1 MFVCILRRENRLFK
15 LLYDLFIH
23 IFSLAMM
30 VSLSLGFTLYLS
42 CSRVLFSFLSVYV
55 SVCEGVCV
63 FVFVCQQS
71 SSFGVGRLTIFG
83 NSCTEM

>member
-42 CSRVLFSFLSVYV
+42 CSRVLFFFLSVYV
-55 SVCEGVCV
+55 SVCKDVCV

>member
-1 MFVCILRRENRLFK
+1 MYIKERESAVQAALRFIYSHILSR
-15 LLYDLFIH
+15 YDDY
-23 IFSLAMM
+23 
-30 VSLSLGFTLYLS
+30 SLSLGFTLYLS
-42 CSRVLFSFLSVYV
+42 CSRVLFFFLSVYV

>member
-1 MFVCILRRENRLFK
+1 MYIKESESAVQAALRFIYSHIL
-15 LLYDLFIH
+15 
-23 IFSLAMM
+23 SLAMI
-30 VSLSLGFTLYLS
+30 VSLSLVFTLYLS
-42 CSRVLFSFLSVYV
+42 CSRVLFFFLSMYV

>member
-1 MFVCILRRENRLFK
+1 MYIKERELAVQAALRFIYSHIL
-15 LLYDLFIH
+15 
-23 IFSLAMM
+23 SLAMM
-30 VSLSLGFTLYLS
+30 VSLFSLGFTLYLS
-42 CSRVLFSFLSVYV
+42 CSRVLFFFLSVYV
-55 SVCEGVCV
+55 SVCKGVCV